1 MKHNI
6 RTRISRAY
14 RAWRIHRKKVIRR
27 RKVLASKLT
36 RMLERDVPAR
46 RSRPLT
52 YKEWE
57 KKYGD
62 KVRALMGE
70 GEFTIE
76 GPIASNPVWT
86 RDIPQAEKDEFYRNL
101 ENEEFVMDVLS
112 SALKGK
118 YFTAEEWVKTI
129 DLFAKKGTRSEKE
142 IRDYVESNF
151 EDRDV
156 PDNAR

>member
-86 RDIPQAEKDEFYRNL
+86 RDIPQA
-101 ENEEFVMDVLS
+101 DVLS